1 MQDEEDNVVIHKYE
15 HEYDIGCGVFILSIV
30 VLIVIYELAKLAIK
44 QGWTLQ

>member
-1 MQDEEDNVVIHKYE
+1 MQDEEDNVVIHKHE

-30 VLIVIYELAKLAIK
+30 VLIVIYGIAELAIK